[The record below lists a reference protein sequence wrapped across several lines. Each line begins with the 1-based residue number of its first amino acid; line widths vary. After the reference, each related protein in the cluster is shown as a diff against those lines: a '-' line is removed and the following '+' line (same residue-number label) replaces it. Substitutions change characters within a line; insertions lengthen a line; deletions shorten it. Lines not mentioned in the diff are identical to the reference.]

1 MKFIKASTFGI
12 LAGAL
17 VSMGHAGQAD
27 AQFYK
32 GKRVNVIINYAAGG
46 NTDIQGRSVLRH
58 IEKHVPGEPRFLVRN
73 ISGAGGIV
81 GVNFLG
87 EVAKR
92 DGYTIGIFTIPI
104 MAQIM
109 DAPELRV
116 DLRKLQMIGAIAQ
129 QTISHIR
136 KDAVAGGMTS
146 WQDFTKITKTIKTA
160 GHGPQSSKDLR
171 LRMFMEALKIPYEHV
186 TGYKSAGKIRTAI
199 MKNEVQLT
207 ADSMTGYFARVV
219 PNLITPGISIP
230 LWHIG
235 LPTADGK
242 DLRCHPALKQFPCF
256 IQAYE
261 YKFGKG
267 ARPKGLPCKAMVVI
281 AGTRSLLR
289 IIVFPKDAPKAA
301 LDTMRTAWAKTMKD
315 EAYLAEFRKQ
325 NGSELD
331 GLNGAEAQKTLQSV
345 ATVDPA
351 VQKWLLAYAEK
362 GKK

>member
-1 MKFIKASTFGI
+1 MKFIKASTFCI

-17 VSMGHAGQAD
+17 ASMSAAGPAD
-27 AQFYK
+27 AQFYE

-58 IEKHVPGEPRFLVRN
+58 LEKYVPGEPRFLVRN

-109 DAPELRV
+109 RAPELRV

-136 KDAVAGGMTS
+136 KDVVPGGMQT

-171 LRMFMEALKIPYEHV
+171 LRMFMEAV
-186 TGYKSAGKIRTAI
+186 
-199 MKNEVQLT
+199 
-207 ADSMTGYFARVV
+207 
-219 PNLITPGISIP
+219 
-230 LWHIG
+230 
-235 LPTADGK
+235 
-242 DLRCHPALKQFPCF
+242 
-256 IQAYE
+256 
-261 YKFGKG
+261 
-267 ARPKGLPCKAMVVI
+267 
-281 AGTRSLLR
+281 
-289 IIVFPKDAPKAA
+289 
-301 LDTMRTAWAKTMKD
+301 
-315 EAYLAEFRKQ
+315 
-325 NGSELD
+325 
-331 GLNGAEAQKTLQSV
+331 
-345 ATVDPA
+345 
-351 VQKWLLAYAEK
+351 
-362 GKK
+362 